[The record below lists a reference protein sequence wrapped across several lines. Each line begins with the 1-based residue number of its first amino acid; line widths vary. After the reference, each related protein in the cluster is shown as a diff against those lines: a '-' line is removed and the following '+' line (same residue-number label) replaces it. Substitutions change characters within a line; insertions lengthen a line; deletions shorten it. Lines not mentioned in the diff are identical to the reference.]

1 MFFFQVLTLQIGF
14 SVQPVEVKKHS
25 NHVLKT
31 LFDPRIFWSYAGI
44 RRPVATFLVLY
55 YAIFCVYF
63 LGLKDACTDRATMRK
78 DKFASVNCT
87 DLTPNRA
94 TFQMEVAQYS
104 KMHVESTRILTF
116 FLGFFVASMMKR
128 WWDQVTTLPDISQ
141 VAMVLNGLVKSGK
154 DSLSLKKTIL
164 RYCLLS
170 YNAVMINIT
179 KNARKSKMMVE
190 DPEEK
195 GLLLPGDADQFNMK
209 NSRNWWVPINHACGI
224 VQDHPEMIKDVK
236 DVVVTIGK
244 FQESLHKLTK
254 FHENPLPTLC
264 VQVVHLACW
273 MYVFLGSFAL
283 QDCSQSVA
291 WWTPLLVSLTMFLLK
306 EYQSNLDFRISLSF
320 HFSSSSYCLLGSVW
334 VRSARLHL
342 MGTAFTIWTWRRQWT
357 FRFSMLL

>member
-63 LGLKDACTDRATMRK
+63 FALKDACTDRATMRT
-78 DKFASVNCT
+78 DHFASVNCT

-195 GLLLPGDADQFNMK
+195 GLLLQGDADQFNMK

-283 QDCSQSVA
+283 QDCSQSNE
-291 WWTPLLVSLTMFLLK
+291 WWTALLVSLTVIK
-306 EYQSNLDFRISLSF
+306 YYKRVSIQ
-320 HFSSSSYCLLGSVW
+320 Y
-334 VRSARLHL
+334 
-342 MGTAFTIWTWRRQWT
+342 
-357 FRFSMLL
+357 

>member
-1 MFFFQVLTLQIGF
+1 MFFFQVLTQQIGF

-31 LFDPRIFWSYAGI
+31 LFDPRLFWSYAGI

-55 YAIFCVYF
+55 YSIFCVYF
-63 LGLKDACTDRATMRK
+63 FALKDACTDRATMRK
-78 DKFASVNCT
+78 DKFASVDCT

-195 GLLLPGDADQFNMK
+195 GLLLQGDADQFNMK

-283 QDCSQSVA
+283 QDCSQSNM
-291 WWTPLLVSLTMFLLK
+291 WWTALLVSLTVIIIK
-306 EYQSNLDFRISLSF
+306 EYLSNLNFRISLSF

-334 VRSARLHL
+334 VRSALLHL
-342 MGTAFTIWTWRRQWT
+342 MGTAFTI
-357 FRFSMLL
+357 